1 MKTPHILWYGAAL
14 VVVAIGAIAL
24 GAPSSTVLLSLVLL
38 ACPAMMMFMM
48 AGGHRHGGSDTD
60 PTDIHGGPDRRD
72 THGRP

>member
-1 MKTPHILWYGAAL
+1 MKTPHIRWYGVAL
-14 VVVAIGAIAL
+14 VFVAIGAVIL

-60 PTDIHGGPDRRD
+60 PTDIHRGHERRD